1 MPGRLIEHVKCTN
14 NVFKHKALNIIK
26 RKDTLFVANI
36 KGHIPREHLN
46 DCINFLPII
55 RNKEII
61 TNEETIGSFMYNYMK
76 SNNIKTDIPS
86 RKLTQLA
93 EVTEFTSFSSYYL
106 WYLMDRFH
114 FVIDDINDLLVFDK
128 NTCFSKF
135 TNTFMNERQKAGL
148 EGKKGKDMFCKI
160 SLNGS
165 YGYDAMNTA
174 KFNKSRI
181 QNSHRAECSTLS
193 ASYRSM
199 RQLGDD
205 CYQVMV
211 QNSFYKCDTC
221 IQEAFFTLDNAKY
234 WYLVFIYDFM
244 NRCLDTE
251 RFHFIEGDTDSAY
264 FAVAGDPNL
273 PSTQAFQAIIK
284 DKEFYDNNIY
294 HFAPHYFFCNDE
306 SKRPVLTSKIEQKAH
321 EKKLLGLAI
330 EKQGDNMVA
339 LCPKCYTSWDNR
351 ENVPGTFGPTIAL
364 KMKGVSKKQNTHIK
378 PENYLDIINDG
389 ITFDGEN
396 INLVLKNGQMSR
408 ISVSKS
414 ALTGT
419 HTKACVLENGV
430 CLPFVEGAK
439 YG

>member
-1 MPGRLIEHVKCTN
+1 
-14 NVFKHKALNIIK
+14 
-26 RKDTLFVANI
+26 
-36 KGHIPREHLN
+36 
-46 DCINFLPII
+46 
-55 RNKEII
+55 
-61 TNEETIGSFMYNYMK
+61 MK
-76 SNNIKTDIPS
+76 NNNIKTDIPS

-114 FVIDDINDLLVFDK
+114 FVIDDIEDLLVFDK
-128 NTCFSKF
+128 NSCFSKF

-181 QNSHRAECSTLS
+181 QNKHRAQCSALS

-205 CYQVMV
+205 CYQVMM
-211 QNSFYKCDTC
+211 QNSTYKCDTC

-234 WYLVFIYDFM
+234 WYLVFMYDFM

-284 DKEFYDNNIY
+284 DHEFYDNNIY
-294 HFAPHYFFCNDE
+294 HFAPYYFFCNDE
-306 SKRPVLTSKIEQKAH
+306 SKRPTLTTKIEQKAH

-330 EKQGDNMVA
+330 EKQGDNMIA
-339 LCPKCYTSWDNR
+339 LCPKCYTSWDNI
-351 ENVPGTFGPTIAL
+351 ENTPCTFGPTIAL
-364 KMKGVSKKQNTHIK
+364 KMKGVSKKQNAYIK

-389 ITFDGEN
+389 VTFDGEN

-419 HTKACVLENGV
+419 HTKAYVLENGV
-430 CLPFVEGAK
+430 CLPFVDGVT